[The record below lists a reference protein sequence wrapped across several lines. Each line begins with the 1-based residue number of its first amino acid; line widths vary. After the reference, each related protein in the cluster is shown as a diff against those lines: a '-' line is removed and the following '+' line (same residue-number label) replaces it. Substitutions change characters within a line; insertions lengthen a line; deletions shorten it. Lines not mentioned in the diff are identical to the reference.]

1 MSTRR
6 YEIIRDLE
14 PTPEEEAILDRME
27 EEYQKEER
35 RWAQSGVK
43 VQDLWEEGIT
53 FRAGGRTRAML
64 NSDKG
69 QDMRQKAHKA
79 LDDWMNQF
87 MN

>member
-6 YEIIRDLE
+6 YEIIRNSE
-14 PTPEEEAILDRME
+14 PTPEEEAILDMME

-43 VQDLWEEGIT
+43 VQDSWEEAIT
-53 FRAGGRTRAML
+53 FRAGGKTRAML

-69 QDMRQKAHKA
+69 QEMRLDAHKA
-79 LDDWMNQF
+79 LDNWMNQF

>member
-6 YEIIRDLE
+6 YEIIRDSE
-14 PTPEEEAILDRME
+14 PTPEEEAILNMME

-35 RWAQSGVK
+35 RWAQFGVK
-43 VQDLWEEGIT
+43 VQDSWGETIT
-53 FRAGGRTRAML
+53 FRAGGKTRAML

-69 QDMRQKAHKA
+69 QEMRLNAHKA